1 MSKLVNWGHLLTAVI
16 MAISGFA
23 FLTDRIIHDVTQE
36 IYGRATFYPVYMR
49 VLWSVPFFM
58 SAWGILRWERWARA
72 LAITFCMV
80 ELAGFEITR
89 TTGIRHGINS
99 SAILAIVLAVTPLI
113 WGVLPPVRA
122 EYMRR
127 NRTA

>member
-1 MSKLVNWGHLLTAVI
+1 MSKVVNWGRCPVAVI
-16 MAISGFA
+16 LAISGFA
-23 FLTDRIIHDVTQE
+23 FLTDEIIHDVTQE

-58 SAWGILRWERWARA
+58 AAWGILRWEGWARA
-72 LAITFCMV
+72 LAITLGMV